1 MLFVCNIKNPFPS
14 FLHVAVHMIK
24 VGDVQSDYFKCNW
37 INKAQSSTETLNGIS
52 PYQKIIHTAVGLALA
67 EDLLATGSHQNNHPS
82 THEGKTPLI
91 PKVGEIS
98 CVVIGTLPSSDLHYS
113 LAVLSTLPDNPGD
126 SRF

>member
-37 INKAQSSTETLNGIS
+37 INKVQSSTETLNGIT

-67 EDLLATGSHQNNHPS
+67 EDLLATG
-82 THEGKTPLI
+82 
-91 PKVGEIS
+91 
-98 CVVIGTLPSSDLHYS
+98 
-113 LAVLSTLPDNPGD
+113 
-126 SRF
+126 